1 MTEQKKILIRQS
13 VGMLMIIII
22 KMIVVIGAMTFEDVR
37 RVSFD
42 FHLFFFTVF
51 LSYSKNECGI
61 RIYFSHTECNY
72 ERHVLTSNEH
82 LRSKL

>member
-42 FHLFFFTVF
+42 FHLFFLQFF
-51 LSYSKNECGI
+51 
-61 RIYFSHTECNY
+61 
-72 ERHVLTSNEH
+72 
-82 LRSKL
+82 